1 MGFTR
6 QDLED
11 LIEWVKIRQYEAA
24 DKSNGTED
32 PELVNLFRGK
42 FNAYG
47 SILIQLQRIESKR

>member
-11 LIEWVKIRQYEAA
+11 LIEWIKVRQYEAA
-24 DKSNGTED
+24 DMGNKTND
-32 PELVNLFRGK
+32 VELACICSVK

-47 SILIQLQRIESKR
+47 SILIQLQRLESKR